1 MIEVIKVNNLDALQE
16 ARQNID
22 EIDKELAKLFEKRM
36 EAVVQVA
43 NYKKEHNMPVLDTT
57 REAQVIAKNE
67 ARIQE
72 KSLKEDFGQW
82 IQCLMDLSK
91 KRQREML
98 SINTVAYCGIEG
110 AFAHSVTTKL
120 FPQATQLSCS
130 SFDQVFENV
139 LSQKAQYGVLPLE
152 NTNSGL
158 VGEVLDGL
166 MQYPVYIHQ
175 VADIKIEQCLLGVQ
189 EAQLKDIQWVYSKDQ
204 ALWQAKPFLDA
215 LEVDTIPYPNTAMAA
230 QYIAQE
236 QDIHKAAIGAKENAK
251 LYNLKVLAENI
262 EADPSNTTRFLII
275 SAKENEHRGDHGS
288 FLISVKSEVGF
299 LARAINVISAFG
311 LNMDCLQSR
320 PRKGHP
326 FEYFFY
332 IQADGDLSK
341 ENIQALFRTLEPVCV
356 FRKWLGTYTIRN
368 VHTI

>member
-1 MIEVIKVNNLDALQE
+1 MMSKVIKVNNLDELQQ
-16 ARQNID
+16 ARNEID

-43 NYKKEHNMPVLDTT
+43 DYKKAHNLPVLDST
-57 REAQVIAKNE
+57 REAQVIARNE
-67 ARIQE
+67 ARIE
-72 KSLKEDFGQW
+72 KESLKEDFGKW
-82 IQCLMDLSK
+82 IQYLMDLSK

-98 SINTVAYCGIEG
+98 AINTVAYCGVEG
-110 AFAHSVTTKL
+110 AFSHSVTTRL

-130 SFDQVFENV
+130 SFEQVFESV
-139 LSQKAQYGVLPLE
+139 ISHQAQYGVLPFE

-175 VADIKIEQCLLGVQ
+175 IADAKIEQCLLGLPT
-189 EAQLKDIQWVYSKDQ
+189 AQLKDIQWVYSKDQ
-204 ALWQAKPFLDA
+204 ALWQAKAFLDA
-215 LEVDTIPYPNTAMAA
+215 LGVETIPYPNTAMAA

-236 QDIHKAAIGAKENAK
+236 QDIHKGAIGAKENAR
-251 LYNLKVLAENI
+251 LYGLKILAEKI
-262 EADPSNTTRFLII
+262 EADSMNTTRFLII
-275 SAKENEHRGDHGS
+275 SAKENEKRGDHGS

-341 ENIQALFRTLEPVCV
+341 ENMDALWRTLKPVCV
-356 FRKWLGTYTIRN
+356 FSKWLGTYHIRK
-368 VHTI
+368 V